1 MTSDARDPSI
11 ITDLASLTRREF
23 LTRASATSAGLLM
36 AGRLLPR
43 AFAAQAASTQ
53 PSRPNIVLLLAD
65 DLGYAD
71 LGVQGC
77 RDIATPHIDSIA
89 KRGVRFTSG
98 YVTCPICAPTRA
110 GLLTGRYQQRFGFEH
125 NPGPE
130 RAASE
135 TFGLPREELTLAERL
150 KRAGYATGM
159 FGKWHVGYREGLR
172 PTERGFD
179 EFFGFLTGAHDYD
192 PTVSRPTN
200 PLLRGT
206 TPVTEKEYLTDA
218 FAREAMAFVDRHKD
232 RPFFLYLPFNAVH
245 SPLQAGAKVRDRVKD
260 IKDEKRR
267 TYATMLSAMDDAVG
281 GVLGKLREHRLD
293 DRTLIFFL
301 SDNGGP
307 TWQTTSRNDPLR
319 GYKGQVYEGGI
330 RIPFLMQWHGHVPA
344 GRVYDDPVVSLDIH
358 ATALTAAGV
367 PVKPEMK
374 LEGADLV
381 PVLNGKKD
389 PPHEALFW
397 RFGWQTAARKGD
409 WKAVARRGS
418 APQLFNLSR
427 DIGEQTDL
435 AAKEPER
442 LRELQAA
449 YEQWNAGNIPAKWRR
464 SERESSGRG
473 RRYRSRRAEPS
484 SMDDEDGDPE

>member
-1 MTSDARDPSI
+1 MASAASDPTI
-11 ITDLASLTRREF
+11 ITDVIQLTRREF
-23 LTRASATSAGLLM
+23 LTRAGATSAGLLA
-36 AGRLLPR
+36 AGSLLPR

-77 RDIATPHIDSIA
+77 RDIATPRIDSIA

-130 RAASE
+130 HEASE
-135 TFGLPREELTLAERL
+135 DFGLPREELTLAERL

-192 PTVSRPTN
+192 PTISRRTN

-206 TPVTEKEYLTDA
+206 IPVTEKEYLTDA
-218 FAREAMAFVDRHKD
+218 FAREAMAFIDRHND
-232 RPFFLYLPFNAVH
+232 QPFFLYLPFNAVH
-245 SPLQAGAKVRDRVKD
+245 SPLQASAKVRDRVKD
-260 IKDEKRR
+260 IKDETRR
-267 TYATMLSAMDDAVG
+267 TYATMLTAMDDAVG
-281 GVLGKLREHRLD
+281 GVLGKLREYRLD

-344 GRVYDDPVVSLDIH
+344 DRTYDYPVVSLDIH
-358 ATALTAAGV
+358 ATALAAAGI
-367 PVKPEMK
+367 PVRPAMQ
-374 LEGADLV
+374 LDGIDLV
-381 PVLNGKKD
+381 PFLHGKKD
-389 PPHEALFW
+389 TPHDALFW
-397 RFGWQTAARKGD
+397 RFGRQSAVRAGD
-409 WKAVARRGS
+409 WKVVARRRS

-427 DIGEQTDL
+427 DVGEETDL
-435 AAKEPER
+435 AAQEPER

-449 YEQWNAGNIPAKWRR
+449 YKKWNAGNIPAKWRR
-464 SERESSGRG
+464 SERDSRG
-473 RRYRSRRAEPS
+473 GE
-484 SMDDEDGDPE
+484 